1 MPADPRMTHGRVLRA
16 RAPIDCRIHN
26 EACYRRGVTPDRV
39 LCIQFRPDTGR
50 EHQADHATNGD
61 LTHVCAVRLVA
72 KWCYT
77 T

>member
-1 MPADPRMTHGRVLRA
+1 MLPIRLNLADQ
-16 RAPIDCRIHN
+16 
-26 EACYRRGVTPDRV
+26 V

-50 EHQADHATNGD
+50 EHHADHATNGD
-61 LTHVCAVRLVA
+61 LTHVCAVRLVT